1 MTTYHSPVR
10 DPRGLKLHGP
20 RLKVTIGPPLL
31 RPSGGQRSPSLSSR
45 FTETDALIDTG
56 AQRTVI
62 SPEALRKAGLS
73 KINEADVRGVGGIV
87 RAGVYVASLQFP
99 RCGLRTIEVIEVSCC
114 ELRTSST
121 IACLDV
127 TFSHAGSS
135 LTMGLLAHGLSKSG
149 AVHPGL
155 SHPKAWTPETPIS
168 GANRNASP
176 PPPLIN
182 DNLAERQLYPLGH
195 MP

>member
-31 RPSGGQRSPSLSSR
+31 RLAGGQQPSSETAR

-62 SPEALRKAGLS
+62 SPEAMRKAGLS

-87 RAGVYVASLQFP
+87 RASVYVASLQFP
-99 RCGLRTIEVIEVSCC
+99 RCGLRTVEVIEVSCC
-114 ELRTSST
+114 ELPH
-121 IACLDV
+121 ILYHCLLGRDV
-127 TFSHAGSS
+127 LARWKLTYDGPSGTWFIQERAGTPWVEPPEGMDPRDPS
-135 LTMGLLAHGLSKSG
+135 LWG
-149 AVHPGL
+149 
-155 SHPKAWTPETPIS
+155 
-168 GANRNASP
+168 
-176 PPPLIN
+176 
-182 DNLAERQLYPLGH
+182 D
-195 MP
+195 